1 MASHLHTKFR
11 PCCFWLCCSWLLP
24 SLASAN
30 PCFARV
36 AGSEI
41 CQRALGA
48 IRSSAWAHSG
58 LNETTKGTNRIVGS
72 FLSLSKY
79 PERALH
85 IWAQRYGPLY
95 SFTIGNQLFVVISD
109 PSTAKDLL
117 ITKGS
122 LFSDRKEMFVKSRT
136 VLLGRGI
143 TSSRYGDQWYVNC
156 IFERRGRGL
165 AVC

>member
-1 MASHLHTKFR
+1 M
-11 PCCFWLCCSWLLP
+11 
-24 SLASAN
+24 
-30 PCFARV
+30 
-36 AGSEI
+36 
-41 CQRALGA
+41 
-48 IRSSAWAHSG
+48 
-58 LNETTKGTNRIVGS
+58 KGTDRIVGS
-72 FLSLSKY
+72 FLSLRKY

-143 TSSRYGDQWYVNC
+143 TSSRYGDQWYVSC
-156 IFERRGRGL
+156 IFERRDRGL
-165 AVC
+165 LVC